1 MRNFSKLKLSLAI
14 VAFLA
19 AAACGPIGGHL
30 QAPEQR
36 QGRTLL
42 EEANRLRGRDNY
54 ISLKRA
60 FTLYKDLYVRPSL
73 RDAVLVPYLETSLL
87 LTVRGKEL
95 GIGDPLPFETAGGLI
110 ANHRALSRYR
120 PFFEIAF
127 VLPVKTKGVMTDID
141 NKFAWVKL
149 GEDLQPQEPRLRQ
162 RALADEFSAYLY
174 AAWISERF
182 DYGKIESL
190 DEIYGRFPLSKSL
203 RYKAAAS
210 IRSVDTDALGKLL
223 DENSEFYEAHF
234 QLGQAALGKGLLLEA
249 EKEFLKSYQ
258 GIPESPETRILLASI
273 YFATEETDKSLE
285 FYEKTLE
292 IAPEYRDAIL
302 GKAICLTT
310 LGRNK
315 EAIAVLEKNL
325 ALGYWLLGETHFWL
339 AWNYHALKDGAKA
352 SFHIEEAKTRLG
364 TASEVFS
371 LSGTIRF
378 EAGNKDGA
386 ETDFREAL
394 RHNTVNTEALLGLG
408 HVFAKREIWI
418 ESGEWYLKAGDTSEM
433 SAAAVRAKIGEIE
446 GSDLLP
452 ARKEALLRK
461 KRAQLDSHLQSRAMA
476 FYLAAAALA
485 NGGRT
490 ADALG
495 AAEKAAGHSLY
506 KQKAEELAAKI
517 RSLKE
522 G

>member
-1 MRNFSKLKLSLAI
+1 VRYYLRSRIGLAFI
-14 VAFLA
+14 AILA
-19 AAACGPIGGHL
+19 AAACGPTGGRL
-30 QAPEQR
+30 QAPDQR
-36 QGRTLL
+36 QGQTLL
-42 EEANRLRGRDNY
+42 EEVNRLRERDNY
-54 ISLKRA
+54 VSLKKA

-110 ANHRALSRYR
+110 ANHRTLSRYR
-120 PFFEIAF
+120 PFFDIAF
-127 VLPVKTKGVMTDID
+127 ILPVKTKGVMTDID
-141 NKFAWVKL
+141 NKFAWVQL
-149 GEDLQPQEPRLRQ
+149 GEDLQSQEPQLRQ
-162 RALADEFSAYLY
+162 RALADEFSAYFY
-174 AAWISERF
+174 ASWITDRF
-182 DYGKIESL
+182 DYGKIQSL
-190 DEIYGRFPLSKSL
+190 DEVYDRFPSSKSL
-203 RYKAAAS
+203 RYKTAAS
-210 IRSVDTDALGKLL
+210 IRSVDTDALGRLL
-223 DENSEFYEAHF
+223 DEDPEFYEANF
-234 QLGQAALGKGLLLEA
+234 QLGQAALSKGLLLEA

-285 FYEKTLE
+285 FYDKTLE

-302 GKAICLTT
+302 GKAICLSS
-310 LGRNK
+310 LGRNN

-339 AWNYHALKDGAKA
+339 AWNYHELKDGAKA
-352 SFHIEEAKTRLG
+352 AFHIEEAKTRLG

-378 EAGNKDGA
+378 EGGNPDGA

-394 RHNTVNTEALLGLG
+394 KHNTVNTEALLGLG
-408 HVFAKREIWI
+408 NVYAKREIWI
-418 ESGEWYLKAGDTSEM
+418 ESGEWYLKAADTSEI
-433 SAAAVRAKIGEIE
+433 SAVAIRAKIDEVE
-446 GSDLLP
+446 GSELSP

-485 NGGRT
+485 NGGRK
-490 ADALG
+490 ADAIG
-495 AAEKAAGHSLY
+495 AAEKAAGHPLY
-506 KQKAEELAAKI
+506 KQKAEKLAAKI

>member
-1 MRNFSKLKLSLAI
+1 MRYFLNSRFSLAF
-14 VAFLA
+14 VAFLT
-19 AAACGPIGGHL
+19 AAACGPTGGPL
-30 QAPEQR
+30 QAPDQR
-36 QGRTLL
+36 QGQTLL

-54 ISLKRA
+54 VSMKRA
-60 FTLYKDLYVRPSL
+60 FALYKNLYARPSL
-73 RDAVLVPYLETSLL
+73 RDAALVPYLETSLL
-87 LTVRGKEL
+87 LAVRGKEL
-95 GIGDPLPFETAGGLI
+95 GIGDPLPLETAGGLI

-120 PFFEIAF
+120 PFFDIAF
-127 VLPVKTKGVMTDID
+127 ILPVKTKGVMTDID
-141 NKFAWVKL
+141 NKFAWVQL
-149 GEDLQPQEPRLRQ
+149 GEDLQPQEPQLRQ
-162 RALADEFSAYLY
+162 RALADEFAAYLY

-190 DEIYGRFPLSKSL
+190 DEIYGRFPSSKSL

-210 IRSVDTDALGKLL
+210 VRSFNTDALGKLV
-223 DENSEFYEAHF
+223 DQDPEFYEAHF
-234 QLGQAALGKGLLLEA
+234 QLGQAALGQGLLLEA

-273 YFATEETDKSLE
+273 YFATEETDKSLG

-302 GKAICLTT
+302 GKAICLSI
-310 LGRNK
+310 LGRYK

-339 AWNYHALKDGAKA
+339 AWNYHELKDGAKA

-378 EAGNKDGA
+378 EGGNSDGA

-394 RHNTVNTEALLGLG
+394 KHNTVNTEALLGLG
-408 HVFAKREIWI
+408 HVFAKRESWV
-418 ESGEWYLKAGDTSEM
+418 ESGDWYLKAGDTSEM
-433 SAAAVRAKIGEIE
+433 SAAAVKAKIGEIE
-446 GSDLLP
+446 GSNLLP

-461 KRAQLDSHLQSRAMA
+461 KRTQLESHLQSRAMA

-517 RSLKE
+517 KSLKE
-522 G
+522 S